1 MSHFRTCDRATPYLL
16 PPSVDDWLPE
26 DHLARFVVDIVDQLD
41 LSKMTRAYRGS
52 GSPAYHPAMVLSLL
66 IYGYATGTYSSRRI
80 EAATYDSLAF
90 RYIGANCHP
99 DHDTL
104 CTFRKRFLGDIESL
118 FVQVLLIAK
127 AMKLVKLGTVA
138 LDGTKLH
145 ANASRHK
152 ALSYGHAEKLEAQLL
167 AEVKDLLMRA
177 ERADNEALPE
187 GLDIPEEL
195 ARREAR
201 LQAIALAKAEIEA
214 RAAERHAQAQAEYE
228 AKLKARADKAKRT
241 GKKPGGRPPTPPVQ
255 GPQSKDQ
262 VNLTDADSRIMAAP
276 GGGFEQSYNAQ
287 AAVDTDTMLVLAT
300 GLTQAGNRQATA
312 YADAQG
318 LGRVAR
324 RPRRHHPS
332 AG

>member
-1 MSHFRTCDRATPYLL
+1 MSHFRTGDRATPYLL

-41 LSKMTRAYRGS
+41 LSRMTGAYRGS
-52 GSPAYHPAMVLSLL
+52 GSAAYHPAMLLSLL
-66 IYGYATGTYSSRRI
+66 FYGYATGTYSSRRI

-90 RYIGANCHP
+90 RYISANRHP

-138 LDGTKLH
+138 LDGTKMH

-167 AEVKDLLMRA
+167 AEVKTLLAHA
-177 ERADNEALPE
+177 EGADNEALPE

-201 LQAIALAKAEIEA
+201 LQAIAQAKAEIEA
-214 RAAERHAQAQAEYE
+214 RAAERHSQAQA
-228 AKLKARADKAKRT
+228 
-241 GKKPGGRPPTPPVQ
+241 
-255 GPQSKDQ
+255 
-262 VNLTDADSRIMAAP
+262 
-276 GGGFEQSYNAQ
+276 
-287 AAVDTDTMLVLAT
+287 
-300 GLTQAGNRQATA
+300 
-312 YADAQG
+312 
-318 LGRVAR
+318 
-324 RPRRHHPS
+324 
-332 AG
+332 